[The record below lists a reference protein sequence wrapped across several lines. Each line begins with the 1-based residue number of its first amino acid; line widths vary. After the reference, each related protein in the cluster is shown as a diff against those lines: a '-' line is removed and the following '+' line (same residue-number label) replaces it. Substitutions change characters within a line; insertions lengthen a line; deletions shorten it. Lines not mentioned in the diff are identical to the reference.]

1 MSAAEPIRLLVTGF
15 EPFGGSTLNPS
26 QAVIQALDAET
37 FCAVCAKLH
46 TALLPVD
53 TQRIAASVESFWQT
67 IEPHI
72 VIHLGES
79 AKASRLTLERVALN
93 LLDFDTPDNAG
104 EIIVDQ
110 PIDPSGPA
118 ALFATLPARALKD
131 RLKQQQIDTEL
142 SLSAGAYLCNQTLY
156 LSLIQAQQRGGAS
169 VGFVHIPSLPEQVEL
184 GERNEPSMLLDQLLH
199 QVQSLLV
206 HLIDLYQGDE
216 SPSRD

>member
-1 MSAAEPIRLLVTGF
+1 MSRAAPIRLLVTGF

-26 QAVIQALDAET
+26 QAVIEALDADAIRAAGAE
-37 FCAVCAKLH
+37 LH
-46 TALLPVD
+46 TAPLPVD
-53 TQRIAASVESFWQT
+53 TQRIAARVESIWQS
-67 IEPHI
+67 IEPNI

-104 EIIVDQ
+104 QTLVDQ

-118 ALFATLPARALKD
+118 ALFTTLAVRALKE
-131 RLKQQQIDTEL
+131 RLKQEQIEADL

-156 LSLIQAQQRGGAS
+156 LSLIQAQQLGGAS
-169 VGFVHIPSLPEQVEL
+169 VGFVHIPSLPEQVER
-184 GERNEPSMLLDQLLH
+184 GEREEPSMPLDQLLH